1 MGLKEERLNKLFFIW
16 AVIGI
21 YTTTVAQDF
30 TNFGKAKLVKVNGGV
45 SANSIFYEGA
55 SAREPFTYFLNGNIN
70 VNIKGVYNIP
80 LTFTYSNQEFE
91 TNRPFTFNTLSLHPS
106 YKWITTH
113 IGQVNMT
120 FSPYTLNGHQFSG
133 FGIDLAPTSKPF
145 TISAMYG
152 RLQKEVE
159 FNANDPQ
166 SLPAYKRLGYGFNAN
181 YKFEKFDVGLIL
193 FKAKDDETS
202 LNESIPLDIGVTPKD
217 NVVVSAE
224 GNFKL
229 ADKLQLHVEIA
240 NSVITEDISNQSAG
254 KNNTPLSFLVQ
265 SNATTQQFN
274 AINANVSYPVANGTV
289 GVGYERIDPDYR
301 TLGAYFFNNDLENIT
316 VNASQSI
323 LKGKINIGFN
333 GGLQR
338 DDLENKKQSQLQ
350 RIVSALNIGYTPNE
364 KLNFTGGYSNFRS
377 FTNIKNQF
385 DAINEVTPVD
395 NIDTLDLQQINQN
408 ANLGIAYQIQSN
420 KTKTSAITVDVSFQT
435 SQSEQNNKVLTSGKS
450 SFYNFGTGYNLGF
463 PTRSFTISAT
473 ANASINQIGTEAAII
488 TLGPSVNASKAF
500 FNKQLRTSATL
511 SYNQNRIG
519 SEKESEVMNIRLN
532 SGYVFKKKH
541 RFSLNLLNQI
551 RSRAA
556 QSNSV
561 DFTGTLSYN
570 YTFDNFKVTP
580 PKLNLNFNGPGE
592 RLKITYK
599 EKVFEGKKEEIVN
612 QLRNYQGNKIFREV
626 PVSKRKELNALIAPL
641 AKEKSDAVFK
651 LKANEFLIELHSYTD
666 FKAKFNDLILQS
678 FKSLNGQMAVLD
690 EKFEK
695 QYIDAQLNV
704 KSHALYDTDKDS
716 KPTNNQGLKN
726 EFERLKKKA
735 KARGEVLF
743 AHRWMQPI
751 IENQSSLQTLNTE
764 NAEITQFI
772 ESEKYKAYRIFDNTK
787 SMEAVDSYLMQQLI
801 DTYFKKALKS
811 ADRQLILK
819 YIEKN

>member
-1 MGLKEERLNKLFFIW
+1 MQKLFFIW
-16 AVIGI
+16 AVLGI
-21 YTTTVAQDF
+21 YAISVAQDF

-45 SANSIFYEGA
+45 SANSVFYEGE

-70 VNIKGVYNIP
+70 INIKGVYNIP
-80 LTFTYSNQEFE
+80 LTFTYSNQEFQ

-159 FNANDPQ
+159 FNENDSQ
-166 SLPAYKRLGYGFNAN
+166 SIPSYKRLGYGFNAS
-181 YKFEKFDVGLIL
+181 YKFEKFDVGFIL
-193 FKAKDDETS
+193 FKAKDDQAS

-217 NVVVSAE
+217 NVVLSAK
-224 GNFKL
+224 GNFTL
-229 ADKLQLHVEIA
+229 ADKLQLSVEIA

-323 LKGKINIGFN
+323 LKGKVSISFN

-338 DDLENKKQSQLQ
+338 DDLENKKESQLQ
-350 RIVSALNIGYTPNE
+350 RIVSSLNVGYTPNE
-364 KLNFTGGYSNFRS
+364 KLSFTGGYSNFRS

-408 ANLGIAYQIQSN
+408 ANLGIAYQLQST
-420 KTKTSAITVDVSFQT
+420 KTKTSAVTVDLSFQT

-450 SFYNFGTGYNLGF
+450 SFYNLGTAYNLGF
-463 PTRSFTISAT
+463 PTHNFTISAA
-473 ANASINQIGTEAAII
+473 ANASINQIGTEDDVI
-488 TLGPSVNASKAF
+488 TIGPSINTSKTF

-532 SGYVFKKKH
+532 SGYVLKKKH
-541 RFSLNLLNQI
+541 RFSLSLLNQI
-551 RSRAA
+551 RNREQ
-556 QSNSV
+556 QSSSV
-561 DFTGTLSYN
+561 DYTGTISYN
-570 YTFDNFKVTP
+570 YTFDNFKVKP
-580 PKLNLNFNGPGE
+580 PKLDVNLKGRGE
-592 RLKITYK
+592 RLKITFR

-612 QLRNYQGNKIFREV
+612 QLRSYQSNNIFREV
-626 PVSKRKELNALIAPL
+626 PVSKRKELNALLAPM
-641 AKEKSDAVFK
+641 AKEKSSAVFK
-651 LKANEFLIELHSYTD
+651 LKANEFLVALFSYID
-666 FKAKFNDLILQS
+666 FMEKFNDLILQS
-678 FKSLNGQMAVLD
+678 FKSLNGQMAMLD

-695 QYIDAQLNV
+695 EYIDAQLNV
-704 KSHALYDTDKDS
+704 KSHALYDKNKDS
-716 KPTNNQGLKN
+716 KPTTDKGLKS
-726 EFERLKKKA
+726 EFETLKKKA
-735 KARGEVLF
+735 QMRGEVLF

-751 IENQSSLQTLNTE
+751 IEKESEQQSLNTE
-764 NAEITQFI
+764 DADIAQFI
-772 ESEKYKAYRIFDNTK
+772 ENEKYKAYRIFDNTN
-787 SMEAVDSYLMQQLI
+787 SMEVVDSYLMQQVI

-811 ADRQLILK
+811 VDKQIILR